1 MSKPKQ
7 KVLIEWSP
15 NFAYA
20 IGLIVTDGC
29 LSKSGRHVE
38 FTSKDLDQ
46 VENFLLALSIRSRI
60 TQKTR
65 AKEKEKT
72 YFRVQ
77 VGDVC
82 FYRFLESIG
91 LMQKKTLLMG
101 EIAIP
106 KEFFADFLRGHFDG
120 DGYFYSYMDPRWK
133 SSHMYYLVFTSASP
147 DHLRW
152 LNQCILDYYGVQ
164 GTISSSRRCGLL
176 KYSKKKAEKLI
187 PILYQDSEC
196 LCLKR
201 KHLKI
206 LSGLSILRT
215 R

>member
-1 MSKPKQ
+1 MAKPKQ
-7 KVLIEWSP
+7 KIKIEWSE

-46 VENFLLALSIRSRI
+46 VENFLFALNIKSRI
-60 TQKTR
+60 TLKTR
-65 AKEKEKT
+65 AKEKEKK

-77 VGDVC
+77 IGDVC

-91 LMQKKTLLMG
+91 LMQKKTLIMG
-101 EIAIP
+101 QITIP
-106 KEFFADFLRGHFDG
+106 REFFADFLRGHFDG

-133 SSHMYYLVFTSASP
+133 SSHMFYLVFTSASQ
-147 DHLRW
+147 DHLKW
-152 LNQCILDYYGVQ
+152 LNQMILDYYEIQ
-164 GTISSSRRCGLL
+164 GTISFSRRCGLL

-187 PILYQDSEC
+187 LIFYKDPKS
-196 LCLKR
+196 LCLTRKR
-201 KHLKI
+201 LKV
-206 LSGLSILRT
+206 SAGLSILQAR
-215 R
+215 